1 VEIRGRGLVIKEGAM
16 GRYGR
21 PVILLTLILMLVAP
35 GAVQAQWVFLAR
47 KGLKIINSIASQ
59 GQSPSQAQGQGV
71 DAATVLLDADADK
84 VYNVAVKLLRDNPD
98 VHILWQDD
106 AKRAIAFSKGDQS
119 ASMKVSGLNDNLSQ
133 ILVASTFS
141 RSSGTS
147 LVVER
152 ILRVCKQMGVE
163 CTQAQD

>member
-1 VEIRGRGLVIKEGAM
+1 MSRSA
-16 GRYGR
+16 R
-21 PVILLTLILMLVAP
+21 PVILLTLILMLIAP

-47 KGLKIINSIASQ
+47 KGLKIIHSIASQ
-59 GQSPSQAQGQGV
+59 GQSPGQTQAQGV

-98 VHILWQDD
+98 VQVLWQDD
-106 AKRAIAFSKGDQS
+106 AKRTIAFSKGDQS

-133 ILVASTFS
+133 ILVASTYG

-147 LVVER
+147 LVVEG

-163 CTQAQD
+163 CIQAQD